1 MRWQLDRMTWAGAVV
16 GLTMAASLAAPARA
30 ADQVILG
37 AVLPL
42 TGSSATVGEDQRR
55 GIELAV
61 EYINSRGGVLGKSLK
76 VIIEDSGGRAAS
88 AIDAATKLAS
98 VDKVPVIIGEYSS
111 GITIPMGQYLVR
123 QGVVHINP
131 GSSSPKVRD
140 IGEYSFSVMGLDDL
154 AGRFTADKIF
164 KQGFRKAVFL
174 APNNAYGEGVTTQ
187 VAKAFTALGGTVVG
201 TVLYTEGQSTYR
213 RELEQLAKAAPDVYV
228 YTAYG
233 QESAVINR
241 EAFELGLNKT
251 PWFGIY
257 LTMCTSDSAP
267 ETVQG
272 QTGIEVNYIGP
283 DGGWYKKLYEDKH
296 HQPFTTTFSG
306 YTFDAV
312 NIAVAAIKKA
322 NSTDPAAIRDALK
335 QVAASYVGVTG
346 PLAMDEQRQRAH
358 QPFLSVKY
366 VDKAVETI
374 N

>member
-1 MRWQLDRMTWAGAVV
+1 MRWHLGRLTWAGAAA
-16 GLTMAASLAAPARA
+16 GLAMAVSLAAPARA
-30 ADQVILG
+30 ADQVVLG

-61 EYINSRGGVLGKSLK
+61 EYINSKGGVLGKPLK
-76 VIIEDSGGRAAS
+76 VIVEDSGGRAPS

-154 AGRFTADKIF
+154 AGRFTADKIY

-187 VAKAFTALGGTVVG
+187 VAQAFTALGGTVAG

-213 RELEQLAKAAPDVYV
+213 RELEQLAKSAPDVYV

-241 EAFELGLNKT
+241 EAFELGLNRF
-251 PWFGIY
+251 PGSAF
-257 LTMCTSDSAP
+257 TSPCAP
-267 ETVQG
+267 
-272 QTGIEVNYIGP
+272 
-283 DGGWYKKLYEDKH
+283 
-296 HQPFTTTFSG
+296 
-306 YTFDAV
+306 
-312 NIAVAAIKKA
+312 AIPLRKPCRGR
-322 NSTDPAAIRDALK
+322 PASK
-335 QVAASYVGVTG
+335 
-346 PLAMDEQRQRAH
+346 
-358 QPFLSVKY
+358 
-366 VDKAVETI
+366 
-374 N
+374 

>member
-1 MRWQLDRMTWAGAVV
+1 MLAFGSIDMGRGGCRSCDG
-16 GLTMAASLAAPARA
+16 GLTCGTRARRRSGR
-30 ADQVILG
+30 LG

-42 TGSSATVGEDQRR
+42 TGSSATVGEEQRR

-61 EYINSRGGVLGKSLK
+61 EYINSKGGVLGKPLK
-76 VIIEDSGGRAAS
+76 VIIEDSGGRAPS

-154 AGRFTADKIF
+154 AGRFTADKIY

-187 VAKAFTALGGTVVG
+187 VAQAFTALGGTVAG

-213 RELEQLAKAAPDVYV
+213 RELEQLAKSAPDVYV

-272 QTGIEVNYIGP
+272 QTGIEVNYIGA
-283 DGGWYKKLYEDKH
+283 DGGWYQKLYEDKY

-312 NIAVAAIKKA
+312 NLAAAAIAKA

-335 QVAASYVGVTG
+335 QVSASYVGVTG

-366 VDKAVETI
+366 VDKAVQTI